1 MKLAVKKE
9 FPQHP
14 PLVKLPDLVM
24 IHGTGAN
31 SEMWRPQ
38 IDLLKSRGYRCFLP
52 EFRGHGDSHEPCDGG
67 DIDAHLKDMQDSL
80 MDQGIGFP
88 AVFIGHSL
96 GAIVALEL
104 AERRP
109 ELFRQ
114 ILAVGMPGKVPQAL
128 VRAFKILMNSPF
140 EKLRGTAIHTNL
152 PWRERTLISTNR
164 YSLEQIVENFARLN
178 YVERQFMIDCP
189 VHFSVGRFDPIAPA
203 HHVKT
208 IHRSM
213 AVSTLRVFNW
223 AGHNCM
229 DERPEE
235 FNTWLLEKLEEEQVL
250 ELEDMLE
257 PAPKTL

>member
-1 MKLAVKKE
+1 
-9 FPQHP
+9 
-14 PLVKLPDLVM
+14 
-24 IHGTGAN
+24 
-31 SEMWRPQ
+31 
-38 IDLLKSRGYRCFLP
+38 
-52 EFRGHGDSHEPCDGG
+52 
-67 DIDAHLKDMQDSL
+67 
-80 MDQGIGFP
+80 
-88 AVFIGHSL
+88 
-96 GAIVALEL
+96 
-104 AERRP
+104 
-109 ELFRQ
+109 
-114 ILAVGMPGKVPQAL
+114 MPGKVPQAL
-128 VRAFKILMNSPF
+128 VRAFKILINSPF

>member
-9 FPQHP
+9 FPQLP
-14 PLVKLPDLVM
+14 PAVKLPDLVL
-24 IHGTGAN
+24 IHG
-31 SEMWRPQ
+31 
-38 IDLLKSRGYRCFLP
+38 
-52 EFRGHGDSHEPCDGG
+52 
-67 DIDAHLKDMQDSL
+67 
-80 MDQGIGFP
+80 
-88 AVFIGHSL
+88 FIGHSL

-114 ILAVGMPGKVPQAL
+114 ILAVGMPGKVPQAISL
-128 VRAFKILMNSPF
+128 AFKILINSPF
-140 EKLRGTAIHTNL
+140 EKLRGTAIHANL

-178 YVERQFMIDCP
+178 YVKRQFMIDCP

-208 IHRSM
+208 LHKGM
-213 AVSTLRVFNW
+213 TVSTLRVFEW

-235 FNTWLLEKLEEEQVL
+235 FNKWLLEKLEEEQVL